1 MAAQIK
7 KTVTGTEP
15 ILLADMK
22 VYLKVDYTTDDTLIT
37 AMITAAREQAELYC
51 NRSFVVQTVEYSEV
65 NWTNPIKLPYPNHNA
80 ITEVKL
86 DGTLTTDYTKT
97 GLTQFVVTMTANTSG
112 DKELYIKYTTLGSPT
127 ESEKNA
133 LKKIVAD
140 MYESRNSVL
149 SENGMVWLLP
159 FKNYS

>member
-7 KTVTGTEP
+7 KTVTGSEWITNT
-15 ILLADMK
+15 DMK

-37 AMITAAREQAELYC
+37 ALITAAREQAELYC
-51 NRSFVVQTVEYSEV
+51 NRSFIAQTIEYDEV
-65 NWTNPIKLPYPNHNA
+65 DWSNPIKLPFPNHNA
-80 ITEVKL
+80 ITEVKI

-97 GLTQFVVTMTANTSG
+97 GLTQFAVTMTASG
-112 DKELYIKYTTLGSPT
+112 SSDKELYIKYTALGSPT

-133 LKKIVAD
+133 LKRIVAD
-140 MYESRNSVL
+140 MYETRNNTL